1 MIEFRMRDQLSTA
14 YEDRVLVHDAD
25 SFRIVY
31 DYVYLLTDLGY
42 EVIQYS
48 DVEQFRFIYETEIKG
63 SNKKV
68 AVIDSDHYYIPYDIR
83 KAFYEVTLSFESI
96 YPKLNSGVIKKHLN
110 DLGLIDLAYDTLY
123 EDAQSLS
130 KTVRFIEQS
139 VLSADNIN
147 QYIDQ
152 SDTILQQDTDV
163 ARTNDDWIS
172 IAKRNAKLE
181 VYAALIGKSRNQQ
194 HINARFAAF
203 ILDGYQKL
211 SGIISKDAPAIL
223 PKAMDMIAVGKTAIL
238 VADGMSLFDFDII
251 SRYFSDFT
259 YDYNC
264 SFALIP
270 TTTSISRQSLLSGK
284 YPQQLDNPFSLAK
297 EESEFYEAATA
308 RGYTKQQTFY
318 GRGYDAMPGPLVRF
332 AAIIINDFDDMVHGQ
347 KQGRPGMYNDDTLFA
362 RTGKIQGMIMR
373 LINQGYCVYLTAD
386 HGNTSCIGCGA
397 VKKAGVE
404 TETKSKRMV
413 VLKDFAEVSD
423 ELAERTFVYPGY
435 YMDKSYQYLICKG
448 NTSFDNKNEDVMTH
462 GGITLE
468 EVIVPFVKI
477 RRKING

>member
-1 MIEFRMRDQLSTA
+1 MIELRMRDQLSTA

-25 SFRIVY
+25 SFSVVY
-31 DYVYLLTDLGY
+31 DYLHLLTDLGY

-63 SNKKV
+63 NGKKV
-68 AVIDSDHYYIPYDIR
+68 AVIDKDHYYIPYDIR

-96 YPKLNSGVIKKHLN
+96 YPKLNSGVIKEHMN

-123 EDAQSLS
+123 EDSQSS
-130 KTVRFIEQS
+130 IKTTRFIEQS

-147 QYIDQ
+147 QYIEKIDA
-152 SDTILQQDTDV
+152 ILQRDADT
-163 ARTNDDWIS
+163 ATTSTDWIS
-172 IAKRNAKLE
+172 IAKRNANLE
-181 VYAALIGKSRNQQ
+181 VYAALIGKARNQQ
-194 HINARFAAF
+194 YINDRFASF

-211 SGIISKDAPAIL
+211 SGILSKDVPAIL
-223 PKAMDMIAVGKTAIL
+223 PKAIDIIAVGKTALL
-238 VADGMSLFDFDII
+238 VADGMSLFDFDIL
-251 SRYFSDFT
+251 SRYLAEFE

-284 YPQQLDNPFSLAK
+284 YPQQLENPFSLTR
-297 EESEFYEAATA
+297 EESGFYEAAA
-308 RGYTKQQTFY
+308 AHGYNKQQTFY
-318 GRGYDAMPGPLVRF
+318 GRGYDAMPGPFIRF
-332 AAIIINDFDDMVHGQ
+332 AAVIINDFDDMVHGQ
-347 KQGRPGMYNDDTLFA
+347 KQGRPGMYNDDTLLA
-362 RTGKIQGMIMR
+362 KTGKIQELIMR
-373 LINQGYCVYLTAD
+373 LINQGFSVYLTAD

-397 VKKAGVE
+397 VKRAGVE

-423 ELAERTFVYPGY
+423 ELSERTFLYPGY
-435 YMDKSYQYLICKG
+435 YMDKSYQYRICKN

-462 GGITLE
+462 GGITIE